1 MPVEFAF
8 GRFGLSPSQTAIIA
22 TLQSF
27 AVKPGFNPLQPM
39 ANAKSLAAPKKF
51 VAAGDYSDYWF
62 PDTAHPSN
70 VELGVHLRYMKENAK
85 PELYQMTYT
94 VDGSEG
100 HFTVLWNRV
109 LRTPPPR

>member
-1 MPVEFAF
+1 
-8 GRFGLSPSQTAIIA
+8 
-22 TLQSF
+22 
-27 AVKPGFNPLQPM
+27 
-39 ANAKSLAAPKKF
+39 
-51 VAAGDYSDYWF
+51 
-62 PDTAHPSN
+62 
-70 VELGVHLRYMKENAK
+70 MKENAK

>member
-1 MPVEFAF
+1 MQTLRPLAQPDGYYRDVAEFC
-8 GRFGLSPSQTAIIA
+8 RQTR
-22 TLQSF
+22 LQS
-27 AVKPGFNPLQPM
+27 
-39 ANAKSLAAPKKF
+39 AATDGEREIARRAEEVRRRRRLF
-51 VAAGDYSDYWF
+51 DYWF

>member
-51 VAAGDYSDYWF
+51 VAAGDYSTTGF
-62 PDTAHPSN
+62 PIQR
-70 VELGVHLRYMKENAK
+70 LRATSS
-85 PELYQMTYT
+85 LASTCAT
-94 VDGSEG
+94 
-100 HFTVLWNRV
+100 
-109 LRTPPPR
+109 